1 MVGNSVLQTHQHA
14 GIVGVMFVYAGID
27 EAGYGPLLGP
37 LIVGRSVLVVPK
49 LACDAPTPDLWLRL
63 NKAVCKRISD
73 RAGRLAVND
82 SKKLTSKAA
91 GVKHLEL
98 GCLAFAG
105 LSGSAEKNDTAGGNS
120 EGNSREESGG
130 EAGKHTGGASG
141 ETSGE
146 ASGGKPGNLCDW
158 LDMLGETTHR
168 APDLLPWYTATDEHP
183 WQTLPTR
190 VTQGEVAV
198 AGGMLGNCAGRIGV
212 ELGGLGAA
220 VVFEDRFNKMV
231 SATRSK
237 ASVSFTF
244 VAGHLLHVW
253 ETYGQHSPTVIVD
266 RQGGRTRYR
275 ELLAQNFPDAQV
287 DVIEESQTSSAYA
300 LSDHGGTGRSMS
312 VSFMV
317 DAEESHMPVAL
328 ASMVS
333 KYTREL
339 LMARLNHYFAQRIP
353 GLKPTAGYAKD
364 GKRYLTDLTP
374 HLPDLGLDLGQLRR
388 IS

>member
-1 MVGNSVLQTHQHA
+1 
-14 GIVGVMFVYAGID
+14 MFVYAGID

-73 RAGRLAVND
+73 RAGRIAIND
-82 SKKLTSKAA
+82 SKKLTTKAA

-105 LSGSAEKNDTAGGNS
+105 LSSGSDNRNTTGENSGGNS
-120 EGNSREESGG
+120 GGDSGEGSGG
-130 EAGKHTGGASG
+130 ISG
-141 ETSGE
+141 SEGDSGC
-146 ASGGKPGNLCDW
+146 KPGNLCDW

-183 WQTLPTR
+183 WQALPTR
-190 VTQGEVAV
+190 VTGGEVAI
-198 AGGMLGNCAGRIGV
+198 AAGMLRNCAERIGV

-231 SATRSK
+231 AATRSK
-237 ASVSFTF
+237 ASLSFTF
-244 VAGHLLHVW
+244 VAGHLMHVW
-253 ETYGQHSPTVIVD
+253 ENYGQHNPTAIVD
-266 RQGGRTRYR
+266 RQGGRTHYR
-275 ELLAQNFPDAQV
+275 ELLAQSFPQAQV
-287 DVIEESQTSSAYA
+287 DVVEETTTSSTYTM
-300 LSDHGGTGRSMS
+300 SDTDGRAMR

-339 LMARLNHYFAQRIP
+339 LMARLNHYFAQRVTD
-353 GLKPTAGYAKD
+353 LKPTAGYAKD
-364 GKRYLTDLTP
+364 GKRYLEDLGP
-374 HLPDLGLDLGQLRR
+374 HLPDLGLDLRQLRR
-388 IS
+388 TS